1 MSFSEWESRI
11 VRSNGQRRSALGAS
25 GPPSR
30 PVIEQSWQR
39 VAKIGLDP
47 SAPVDN
53 FSVEDVDRRSRLMV
67 AAAPVLDDV
76 ARELEGTGFSV
87 VLADQCARLVDLR
100 FGNREV
106 RTRMERLGAVRGR
119 RFREEDTG
127 TNSIATTFE
136 LRSGVAVRGEE
147 HFIDKLK
154 GLSCYGH
161 PIRHPV
167 TKRLAGVLDISC
179 LAADDNSLLAPF
191 LVRAVRQI
199 EERLLAGAQEA
210 ERRILAEF
218 QTAVLRDRSRPV
230 VALGE
235 RVLLANTAAVDLLDS
250 ADHAVL
256 RGMAVDAPAR
266 SALQLSSGQDVLVST
281 ERVADGAVFT
291 FESVAHR
298 PVSPGRRI
306 SGVPVL
312 VHGEPGSGRTTAVR
326 EMLGDDYVSL
336 DAAAIADL
344 GEPAWLSH
352 LDGVLSDSSTVVIEA
367 VHLLPEPI
375 ARRVARGLRSARAG
389 IVLTS
394 SPLADLRGEHAGL
407 VSHCVERIELAP
419 LRNRRDEIPAL
430 VRSMLVALTAPRELR
445 FTPGALEALAGQ
457 PWPGNLRELES
468 VIRRVLETR
477 GVGDV
482 IARDLPEG
490 YRGRARCRGLTP
502 IEQAERSAIVDALR
516 LTKGN
521 KKDAAKRL
529 GISRTTL
536 YSAIRT
542 LGIVPPVFK
551 S

>member
-1 MSFSEWESRI
+1 MSCAQASQPVMTDHRT
-11 VRSNGQRRSALGAS
+11 RRSALSAS
-25 GPPSR
+25 GSPTR
-30 PVIEQSWQR
+30 PVIAQSWQR
-39 VAKIGLDP
+39 VAMSGLDP
-47 SAPVDN
+47 GVPVDN
-53 FSVEDVDRRSRLMV
+53 FSVEDVDRRSQLIV
-67 AAAPVLDDV
+67 AAAPVLDDA

-87 VLADQCARLVDLR
+87 VLADRCARLVDLR

-106 RTRMERLGAVRGR
+106 RTRMERLGSVRGR

-136 LRSGVAVRGEE
+136 LRSAVAVHGEE

-154 GLSCYGH
+154 ELSCYGH

-167 TKRLAGVLDISC
+167 TKRLEGVLDITC
-179 LAADDNSLLAPF
+179 LAADGNSLLAPF

-199 EERLLAGAQEA
+199 EERLLTGARET
-210 ERRILAEF
+210 ERRLLAGF

-235 RVLLANTAAVDLLDS
+235 GVLLANTAAVDLLDS

-266 SALQLSSGQDVLVST
+266 SGLQLSSGQDVLVST
-281 ERVADGAVFT
+281 DKVADGTVFT

-298 PVSPGRRI
+298 PASPGRRMA
-306 SGVPVL
+306 GAPVL

-326 EMLGDDYVSL
+326 EMVGDDYVSL
-336 DAAAIADL
+336 DAADIADL
-344 GEPAWLSH
+344 GESAWLSH
-352 LDGVLSDSSTVVIEA
+352 LDGLLSVSSTVVIEA

-375 ARRVARGLRSARAG
+375 ARRVARGLRSVRAG
-389 IVLTS
+389 VVLTS
-394 SPLADLRGEHAGL
+394 APLADLRGEHAGL
-407 VSHCVERIELAP
+407 VSHCVERVEQAP

-430 VRSMLVALTAPRELR
+430 TRSMLVKLAAPRELR

-468 VIRRVLETR
+468 VIRWVVETR

-482 IARDLPEG
+482 TVRDLPES
-490 YRGRARCRGLTP
+490 YRGRARCRTLTP
-502 IEQAERSAIVDALR
+502 LEQAKRNAIVDALR
-516 LTKGN
+516 LTKGD
-521 KKDAAKRL
+521 KKHAAKHL
-529 GISRTTL
+529 GISKTTL

-542 LGIVPPVFK
+542 LGIVAPV
-551 S
+551 SRI